1 MFWRVST
8 YAQPTPVE
16 ALLDKGSPDLEELL
30 QLDELLQV
38 TGRLHCRRHPRG
50 VCAHCA
56 KPSCTKCKAGD
67 SECCCLLCAHR
78 FTQDSHMPL
87 STYGARARGSV
98 LL

>member
-38 TGRLHCRRHPRG
+38 TGR
-50 VCAHCA
+50 
-56 KPSCTKCKAGD
+56 STAGD
-67 SECCCLLCAHR
+67 TLGGFALTAPSHPALNAKLGTQNAAACCVRIALRRIPTC
-78 FTQDSHMPL
+78 P
-87 STYGARARGSV
+87 
-98 LL
+98 

>member
-38 TGRLHCRRHPRG
+38 THP
-50 VCAHCA
+50 CNCQPHPA
-56 KPSCTKCKAGD
+56 
-67 SECCCLLCAHR
+67 
-78 FTQDSHMPL
+78 
-87 STYGARARGSV
+87 
-98 LL
+98 